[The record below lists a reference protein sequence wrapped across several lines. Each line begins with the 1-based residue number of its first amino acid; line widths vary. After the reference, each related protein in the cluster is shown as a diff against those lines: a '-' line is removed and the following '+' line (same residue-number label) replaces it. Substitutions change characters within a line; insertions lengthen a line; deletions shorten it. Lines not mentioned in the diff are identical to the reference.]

1 MRMRR
6 SKDIKRKT
14 SDDDGTNA
22 EPTRPPK
29 HCWRRVVLVVAGA
42 CAIEALSGR
51 RRVPAPAGFDAER
64 AATHANVLASLG
76 PRTVGARAL
85 DAGLAYALR
94 EARRVPETKVQ
105 AWRSGSLP
113 VRRFSASTH

>member
-14 SDDDGTNA
+14 SDESNNA

-29 HCWRRVVLVVAGA
+29 HGWRRVALVVAGA

-94 EARRVPETKVQ
+94 EARRVPGAEVQ
-105 AWRSGSLP
+105 EWRSGSLP